1 MTDPP
6 PLGPVKIMWKRGYRS
21 SFFHLQTI
29 SRSSAVHFLPSLSFL
44 DGPTLKKTGRRVDS
58 LPDGG
63 GGWRVRWSDQRR
75 KGQAEEAE
83 GGPSRKP
90 REEERAGKQAASWL
104 LWSVS
109 VDGDELRQRASPLSP
124 WSVSMETDH
133 VSHPYYIY
141 TLLIPPRL

>member
-1 MTDPP
+1 MQSVTDPP
-6 PLGPVKIMWKRGYRS
+6 PFGPCEDNVEERLPLL
-21 SFFHLQTI
+21 FFHLQAI

-44 DGPTLKKTGRRVDS
+44 YGPTLKKTGRR
-58 LPDGG
+58 LPARRGRGG
-63 GGWRVRWSDQRR
+63 EGCRVRWSDQRR

-109 VDGDELRQRASPLSP
+109 VDGDERRQRASPLSP
-124 WSVSMETDH
+124 WSVSMETDR
-133 VSHPYYIY
+133 VSHPYTYI
-141 TLLIPPRL
+141 RC